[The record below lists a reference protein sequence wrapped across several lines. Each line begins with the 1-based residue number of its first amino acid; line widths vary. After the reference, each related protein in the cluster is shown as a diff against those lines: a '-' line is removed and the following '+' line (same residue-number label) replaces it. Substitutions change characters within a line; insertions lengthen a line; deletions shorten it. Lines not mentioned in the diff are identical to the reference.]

1 MPANHPACAGT
12 GFLHFKNEILAA
24 LPLDSV
30 AFLFLSHHSEIK
42 HEDERVNGNGIDD
55 VFVLLALPTEKIL

>member
-12 GFLHFKNEILAA
+12 GFLHFKNEILAP

-30 AFLFLSHHSEIK
+30 AFLYFLSRHSEIK
-42 HEDERVNGNGIDD
+42 QEDE
-55 VFVLLALPTEKIL
+55 